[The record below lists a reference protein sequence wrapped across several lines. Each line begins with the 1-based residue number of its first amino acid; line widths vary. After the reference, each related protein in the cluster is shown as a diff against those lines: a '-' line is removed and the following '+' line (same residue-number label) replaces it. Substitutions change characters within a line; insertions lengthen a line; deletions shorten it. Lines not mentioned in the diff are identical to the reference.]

1 MGWILGGGGERNRF
15 WERRISLWKRGGGIF
30 WKEEV
35 DSGSVTLYK
44 TRYILGGRGRLWECR
59 IGL

>member
-1 MGWILGGGGERNRF
+1 MGASQKVVEKL
-15 WERRISLWKRGGGIF
+15 GIF

-44 TRYILGGRGRLWECR
+44 TGYILGGRGRLW
-59 IGL
+59 